1 MRKPYTAEEVRQA
14 CIFSLSEQDLFP
26 GRDLLVQGPARFI
39 PSSELYSSRNSVMGS
54 GNECRIERRPDDNK
68 EGRGKRRYK
77 CRKTGRQ
84 RKALLFLRLTNAH
97 YVLAICYNNS
107 VGRRQ
112 NGNITGHFDETA
124 AAEGIRRVYGSRS
137 MLLKKA

>member
-54 GNECRIERRPDDNK
+54 GNECRIEGRRTI
-68 EGRGKRRYK
+68 R
-77 CRKTGRQ
+77 
-84 RKALLFLRLTNAH
+84 RKAGESGGINAGKQGGKGKH
-97 YVLAICYNNS
+97 YY
-107 VGRRQ
+107 
-112 NGNITGHFDETA
+112 F
-124 AAEGIRRVYGSRS
+124 
-137 MLLKKA
+137 